1 MVVLSLSARTPEALE
16 KASRAL
22 ADWLVAAPRDLRD
35 VTYTLGIG
43 RTAFPHRRAVVGAE
57 AKALARA
64 LRGDAKATG
73 EGRLANLVVAWE
85 AAEAVDLREDHVDE
99 AAMLDGDALGPTG
112 RAGGVDDIGEVACHG
127 RARLAPFGGRSRDGG
142 GEAWSQCLEA
152 REPASVGEHPDAA

>member
-35 VTYTLGIG
+35 VAYTLGIG

-112 RAGGVDDIGEVACHG
+112 
-127 RARLAPFGGRSRDGG
+127 
-142 GEAWSQCLEA
+142 
-152 REPASVGEHPDAA
+152 